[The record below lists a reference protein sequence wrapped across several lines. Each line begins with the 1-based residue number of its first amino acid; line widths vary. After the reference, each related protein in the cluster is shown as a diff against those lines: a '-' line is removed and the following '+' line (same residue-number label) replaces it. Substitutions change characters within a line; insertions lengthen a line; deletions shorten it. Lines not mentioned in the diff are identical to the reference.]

1 MKDIDKSLDKKSK
14 LHNAKVLQTLDSK
27 IHTIETEMH
36 EIKIK
41 LKNIKIK

>member
-27 IHTIETEMH
+27 IHTLETEIH
-36 EIKIK
+36 EIRNKLKDIKIK
-41 LKNIKIK
+41 